1 MISVSSHR
9 ESLTLSLEEWDTYPV
24 EIANK
29 RGSNWVTITRVELSY
44 SIGVIKG
51 PKRVTVH
58 IHGWYMGDARK
69 VCECTNTMTHKHF
82 ESRTFHDLDDERM
95 PNWVRKLAED
105 YAPHWW

>member
-1 MISVSSHR
+1 
-9 ESLTLSLEEWDTYPV
+9 
-24 EIANK
+24 
-29 RGSNWVTITRVELSY
+29 
-44 SIGVIKG
+44 
-51 PKRVTVH
+51 
-58 IHGWYMGDARK
+58 MGDARK